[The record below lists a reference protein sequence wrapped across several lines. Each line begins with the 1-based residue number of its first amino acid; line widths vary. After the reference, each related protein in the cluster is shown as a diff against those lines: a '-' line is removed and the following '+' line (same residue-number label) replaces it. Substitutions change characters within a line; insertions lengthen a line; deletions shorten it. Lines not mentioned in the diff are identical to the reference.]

1 MKAACKNEKNCF
13 NIGIIGLGTV
23 GSGVVAAIQ
32 RDPDLLQKETGKE
45 VKISAA
51 SVRDL
56 AKQRPSIN
64 FNFDMTDDPFQI
76 VEDSSIDLVI
86 ELIGGIDPAR
96 ELIVR
101 AIENGKHVVT
111 ANKSLL
117 ASHGKELFDL
127 ASKKKCFLGCE
138 GAVAGGIP
146 IIKLIREGLVAN
158 KISSME
164 GIINGTCNFILTG
177 MKERQTSFEKM
188 LKEAQEKGFAEQDPT
203 FDVGGIDAAQK
214 LTILAA
220 LLFGVPLDFNKVSVE
235 GISQIELDDINYAEK
250 LGYRVK
256 HLAIAVRSPSGIE
269 LRVHPALVPEN
280 HMLANIER
288 EMNAIVLEGDLLGPL
303 LISGA
308 GAGAE
313 PTASSVL
320 ADVADCLRRG
330 DTDWQLLRSPIAK
343 GTERGVSV
351 TKLRKIT
358 SSFYFRVSAVN
369 EPGILASITKVLAA
383 KEISIEAIVQHE
395 KRGDD
400 CTVPIVIITQ
410 KIQEEQATLAAQVM
424 SEMPGIVGSV
434 KSFRVEKN

>member
-1 MKAACKNEKNCF
+1 MTEPCKNEKNCL

-23 GSGVVAAIQ
+23 GSGVVAALQ
-32 RDPDLLQKETGKE
+32 RDPDLLQKEIGKE

-56 AKQRPSIN
+56 AKKRPGIN
-64 FNFDMTDDPFQI
+64 LDFKVTDDPVEI
-76 VEDSSIDLVI
+76 VEDPSIDLVI
-86 ELIGGIDPAR
+86 ELIGGIEPAR
-96 ELIVR
+96 DLIVR
-101 AIENGKHVVT
+101 AMKNGKHVVT
-111 ANKSLL
+111 ANKALL

-127 ASKKKCFLGCE
+127 ASKNKCFLGCE

-146 IIKLIREGLVAN
+146 IIKVIREGLVAN
-158 KISSME
+158 KISRLE

-177 MKERQTSFEKM
+177 MKERQTSFERI
-188 LKEAQEKGFAEQDPT
+188 LKEAQDKGFAEQDPT

-220 LLFGVPLDFNKVSVE
+220 LLFGVPLDLNKVSVE

-256 HLAIAVRSPSGIE
+256 HLAMAVRSPSGIE

-320 ADVADCLRRG
+320 ADVADCLRKG
-330 DTDWQLLRSPIAK
+330 DSDWQLLRSPTAEER
-343 GTERGVSV
+343 GRGVSV
-351 TKLRKIT
+351 TNLRKIT

-383 KEISIEAIVQHE
+383 REISIEAIVQHE
-395 KRGDD
+395 ERGDD
-400 CTVPIVIITQ
+400 CRVPIVIITE
-410 KIQEEQATLAAQVM
+410 KIEEEQATLAAQAM

-434 KSFRVEKN
+434 KSFRVEKS